1 MYDAP
6 LCSFRW
12 WKTRCAISIGD
23 DVSAAE
29 TAVGKHKENKTE
41 IFMQCWGN
49 EGILAVILVED
60 MCFDY
65 FTVQTN
71 EV

>member
-1 MYDAP
+1 
-6 LCSFRW
+6 
-12 WKTRCAISIGD
+12 
-23 DVSAAE
+23 
-29 TAVGKHKENKTE
+29 
-41 IFMQCWGN
+41 MQCWGN
-49 EGILAVILVED
+49 EGILAVILVKD

>member
-1 MYDAP
+1 MTL
-6 LCSFRW
+6 LC
-12 WKTRCAISIGD
+12 
-23 DVSAAE
+23 AALGH
-29 TAVGKHKENKTE
+29 GKHGVTLELVLMSVQQKLQGENIRK
-41 IFMQCWGN
+41 IKQRFVQCWGN
-49 EGILAVILVED
+49 EGILAED

>member
-1 MYDAP
+1 MSVCAAV
-6 LCSFRW
+6 W
-12 WKTRCAISIGD
+12 NETRCACGVGAA
-23 DVSAAE
+23 DVSAAK
-29 TAVGKHKENKTE
+29 TAVGKHKEDKME
-41 IFMQCWGN
+41 IFMQRWDN
-49 EGILAVILVED
+49 EDILAVILVGD